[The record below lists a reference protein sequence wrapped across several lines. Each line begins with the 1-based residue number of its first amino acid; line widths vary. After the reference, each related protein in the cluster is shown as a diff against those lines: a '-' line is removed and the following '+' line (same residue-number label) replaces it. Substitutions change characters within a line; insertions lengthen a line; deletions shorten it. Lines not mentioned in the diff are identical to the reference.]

1 MSSENRSLSEKFQ
14 EYLNGFSWQQATFS
28 KFAAFGLI
36 VLVFIIDQWSKGLI
50 LEKLGGFVHDKQITP
65 FFDLVLVRN
74 KAVTFGM
81 LGGVTDQFGPWIF
94 ILISLFASVFLGL
107 CLWRAKSPVVALC
120 CGLIIGGAL
129 GNAWD
134 RFDRGGTVVDFL
146 YFHIGE
152 VSWYVFN
159 LADTAIVGGVM
170 IWMIYSF
177 LNDRKKS
184 SIEG

>member
-1 MSSENRSLSEKFQ
+1 MSLENLSLKERFQ
-14 EYLNGFSWQQATFS
+14 NYLNGFSWQQASFS
-28 KFAAFGLI
+28 KFAAMGLI
-36 VLVFIIDQWSKGLI
+36 ILVFVIDQWSKAQI
-50 LEKLGGFVHDKQITP
+50 LSKPFLFYGGAKEVTP

-81 LGGVTDQFGPWIF
+81 FGGLSDTFGPWLF
-94 ILISLFASVFLGL
+94 ILISLAASIFLAL
-107 CLWRAKSPVVALC
+107 CLWRAKNALVALC

-134 RFDRGGTVVDFL
+134 RFYRDGKVIDFL
-146 YFHIGE
+146 YFHIGP

-170 IWMIYSF
+170 IWMIYAF
-177 LNDRKKS
+177 IKERNKS
-184 SIEG
+184 SV